1 MNSDYQFF
9 TVVGVGRSGT
19 SLLMTM
25 LDSHPQLAL
34 PPETQFLSRHVIK
47 YPCATLGETEARL
60 RQEVNYQRL
69 GIPLS
74 EFLSPFHKGDS
85 EFDNAR
91 AYRRIFELWAERTGL
106 GCIGDKSP
114 KNIEYLPVIKALY
127 PAAKV
132 IHIVRDPR
140 DVFLSRTK
148 AGWCS
153 GRHRV
158 LQTLAYRAQFDQ
170 ARFFGPKL
178 FNKNYLEIHYEALLS
193 NPGETLAKVCELL
206 NVSFEKSMLDHRAS
220 AETHVFPEE
229 IDWKRQVL
237 GPLLQDNKEKWKREL
252 SAEQIAYIEDCCT
265 TSFATDMYQH
275 HNEGGGQ
282 KGFAGK
288 FTQIQIDVLSRAY
301 RSWLNLKNQ
310 RVLNTFAKNFRSHET
325 ITARH
330 AEANRA
336 A

>member
-1 MNSDYQFF
+1 MNSDFQFF

-47 YPCATLGETEARL
+47 YPHATLDETEARL
-60 RQEVNYQRL
+60 RPEVNFQRL
-69 GIPLS
+69 GIPL
-74 EFLSPFHKGDS
+74 EVFLAPFKTG
-85 EFDNAR
+85 ETRFTNAG

-106 GCIGDKSP
+106 ACIGDKSP

-127 PAAKV
+127 PAARV

-148 AGWCS
+148 AGWCK

-158 LQTLAYRAQFDQ
+158 LQTLAYRAQFDH
-170 ARFFGPKL
+170 ARFLGPKL
-178 FNKNYLEIHYEALLS
+178 FQENYLEIQYELLLS
-193 NPGETLAKVCELL
+193 RPAETLAKVCELL
-206 NVSFEKSMLDHRAS
+206 NVTYEKSMLDHRAS

-237 GPLLQDNKEKWKREL
+237 GPLLQDNKDKWKHEL

-265 TSFATDMYQH
+265 TSFASGMYQPH
-275 HNEGGGQ
+275 TEEGGQ

-288 FTQIQIDVLSRAY
+288 FTQIQMDVLSRTY
-301 RSWLNLKNQ
+301 RSWLNFKTRRALYPIDK
-310 RVLNTFAKNFRSHET
+310 LESYET
-325 ITARH
+325 TKAR
-330 AEANRA
+330 NSMQSRA